1 MSIKVEN
8 SLAGRGSKRKVEWAT
23 TKSEERREGSGA
35 CRRSGARGQ
44 RESTVKPRNRC
55 GNQCEV
61 IAWSAGCALGWLG
74 CWMTK
79 SQPRCCC
86 FGPRA
91 TQRQAPSSI
100 LAAPA
105 LQRFAVTIPARANSD
120 APRTRPALPSL
131 SCCSLSWTRPPRQ
144 RQRSCQR
151 SPTYSCALPPA
162 ARWRA
167 APWLRARAHHRAT
180 SNTQERA
187 TRSNCT
193 PRH

>member
-1 MSIKVEN
+1 MREPVRGDRVECRLRAG
-8 SLAGRGSKRKVEWAT
+8 LARLLDD
-23 TKSEERREGSGA
+23 EESAQVLLLWPESHSAPGA
-35 CRRSGARGQ
+35 
-44 RESTVKPRNRC
+44 
-55 GNQCEV
+55 
-61 IAWSAGCALGWLG
+61 
-74 CWMTK
+74 
-79 SQPRCCC
+79 
-86 FGPRA
+86 FF
-91 TQRQAPSSI
+91 

-120 APRTRPALPSL
+120 APRTRPALPSV

-187 TRSNCT
+187 TTSNCT